1 MRLASPEFLL
11 LLLLFPAAYFGRSWW
26 LRRQGR
32 PATPTVFFANFG
44 ALTAT
49 PTGFRTRF
57 SFLPSTLRALAL
69 VALVVALSRPQT
81 EDWED
86 LVGKGLDIMFCLDM
100 SGSMNAVDMDF
111 EEIGGFHTKGDEP
124 PNRFE
129 VARQTLKSFVAN
141 RKGDRV
147 GLVVFSSEAYLKFPL
162 TLDYETAIAQLDALE
177 LDSRERRRN
186 RPGCTNNCTIKGD
199 ATAIGDALSKAYK
212 RLEKSDG
219 KGKVIVLVTDGNN
232 NSGNLEPMDVA
243 DYIGDQPDATRP
255 RLYTF
260 LLGSGAKTKTPTM
273 YRTRSGDIRLARNLG
288 FLDYASTEDKVD
300 KERIRQL
307 AEAARGEFRVTY
319 NDEEFRESFENLER
333 GEHAERKVA
342 RHQDL
347 FPMILLAAL
356 ILLTLEYLLSVTVLR
371 RYP

>member
-26 LRRQGR
+26 LRRRGSTS
-32 PATPTVFFANFG
+32 TPTFSFANFG
-44 ALTAT
+44 ALSSSPA
-49 PTGFRTRF
+49 GFKTRLAF
-57 SFLPSTLRALAL
+57 VPGLLRALAL
-69 VALVVALSRPQT
+69 VAFVVALARPQT
-81 EDWED
+81 EDWET

-111 EEIGGFHTKGDEP
+111 EEIGAFHTKGEEP

-129 VARQTLKSFVAN
+129 VARETLKQFVAN

-162 TLDYETAIAQLDALE
+162 TLDYETAIGQLDALG
-177 LDSRERRRN
+177 LDNRERRRN
-186 RPGCTNNCTIKGD
+186 RPGCINNCTIKGD

-243 DYIGDQPDATRP
+243 EYIGDQPDATRP
-255 RLYTF
+255 RMYSF
-260 LLGSGAKTKTPTM
+260 LLGSGSQTKTPTM
-273 YRTRSGDIRLARNLG
+273 YQTRSGDIRLARNLG
-288 FLDYASTEDKVD
+288 FLDYASTKEPVD
-300 KERIRQL
+300 EHRIQEL
-307 AEAARGEFRVTY
+307 AEAARGEFRVSY
-319 NDEEFRESFENLER
+319 NDEEFRESFENLEK

-347 FPMILLAAL
+347 FPLVLLAAL
-356 ILLTLEYLLSVTVLR
+356 LLLALEFLLRMTLLR